1 VGRSGCPSTAALE
14 PPPAQSVLRGSA
26 RGAGFVAQSA
36 GGSRTQTGRASPV
49 LPEKP
54 VLWLWDGGMLQPIGL
69 WKQCA

>member
-1 VGRSGCPSTAALE
+1 VGRSGCPSTAALQ

-36 GGSRTQTGRASPV
+36 GGSRTQTGRALPV

>member
-14 PPPAQSVLRGSA
+14 PPPAQSVVRSSA
-26 RGAGFVAQSA
+26 RGAGFVVQSA
-36 GGSRTQTGRASPV
+36 GDALKHQTGRASPV

-54 VLWLWDGGMLQPIGL
+54 VLWDGGMLQPIGL